1 MHVTN
6 MNSPRTGKPVANQY
20 IITDGDITVFQSYA
34 STIATIDY
42 NACTIT
48 LGEDWDYSITTG
60 RYRNLFSE
68 GEDFND
74 LAYKGG
80 IIAALESGTVEN
92 NWGTVY
98 TIAMG

>member
-42 NACTIT
+42 CEGIIT
-48 LGEDWDYSITTG
+48 LGEDWDYSVTTG
-60 RYRNLFSE
+60 RYRNLFFKD
-68 GEDFND
+68 EDFND

-98 TIAMG
+98 TVTMG